1 MNRTYLYLLLFFLLK
16 QFLFSQINEKK
27 CDVLRDFGKFYENPE
42 SSGIQSSKLFFS
54 YQHQIGAIDGED
66 SNQKDFKD
74 DFEEVRR
81 FWMGLSG
88 TFGSYW
94 KYKAV
99 SQLSNDRH
107 NYPVSSAG
115 AYRQWGHETFRPQI
129 LLLMQEN
136 FGILKNLIPWKLA
149 TEEELVVWQMNG
161 SALPQ

>member
-16 QFLFSQINEKK
+16 QLLFSQINQ
-27 CDVLRDFGKFYENPE
+27 ENVMHSETLVNFMKILNLAEYKAP
-42 SSGIQSSKLFFS
+42 SYFF

-66 SNQKDFKD
+66 INQKNFKD

-88 TFGSYW
+88 TFGTYW

-115 AYRQWGHETFRPQI
+115 AYRQWGHETFRAANI
-129 LLLMQEN
+129 
-136 FGILKNLIPWKLA
+136 
-149 TEEELVVWQMNG
+149 
-161 SALPQ
+161 S